1 MADSIGKFNSTPRHP
16 DHQLT
21 IDRVFFKAIL
31 TIRALLSRLNYGTLP
46 RPPAESRIK
55 LYGLYKQATEG
66 DVDGVMPRPVGFT
79 AEDEGAKKKWD
90 AWKRELG
97 VLKTEAKRR
106 YIAYLIETMK
116 VYALG
121 TPEARELLAEL
132 EYLWDQI
139 KDLPDEELVVTA
151 PHHDYPLP
159 PRLPS
164 FSQYLGGTNLVYR
177 NNLQRIYS
185 HLRRLIALD
194 DRGFGGLLVPP
205 LVYHLAISQAQPV
218 PGPQQPQPQQTL
230 EDFRNWQRE
239 MNVVVNKL
247 TREYVHQRRHLVLS
261 GRGSPED
268 DVDAYTI
275 LQQRLR
281 RWGRAIAISGWRL
294 FKSFSLSV
302 LAVLFVV
309 WCLKKNVKV
318 KRTVVTLSDGGRSHK
333 ELVINMVV
341 LDENKW
347 FLRLLRFMNMFVGF
361 V

>member
-1 MADSIGKFNSTPRHP
+1 M
-16 DHQLT
+16 
-21 IDRVFFKAIL
+21 FFKAIL

-46 RPPAESRIK
+46 RPPAENRIK

-132 EYLWDQI
+132 EFLWDQI
-139 KDLPDEELVVTA
+139 KDLPDEELVVLA

-159 PRLPS
+159 PRLPL

-194 DRGFGGLLVPP
+194 DRGFGGSLVAP
-205 LVYHLAISQAQPV
+205 LVYHLALSHAQQQV
-218 PGPQQPQPQQTL
+218 QQQQQLQQPPQQTI
-230 EDFRNWQRE
+230 EEFRNWQRE

-261 GRGSPED
+261 GRGTTED
-268 DVDAYTI
+268 EVDAYTI
-275 LQQRLR
+275 LRQRLR
-281 RWGRAIAISGWRL
+281 RWARMLAGYGWRL
-294 FKSFSLSV
+294 LKSFSLSV

-309 WCLKKNVKV
+309 WCLKKNVQV
-318 KRTVVTLSDGGRSHK
+318 KRTVVLLSEGGRRHK

-347 FLRLLRFMNMFVGF
+347 FLRLLRFMNAFVGF